1 MELHRASFVMT
12 LEENKNILSKK
23 IYYFY
28 LTQLVDGARFIY
40 G

>member
-23 IYYFY
+23 LLFLFDTTY
-28 LTQLVDGARFIY
+28 
-40 G
+40 

>member
-23 IYYFY
+23 ILFLFDTSY
-28 LTQLVDGARFIY
+28 
-40 G
+40 

>member
-23 IYYFY
+23 LLF
-28 LTQLVDGARFIY
+28 LFDTSR
-40 G
+40 

>member
-23 IYYFY
+23 I
-28 LTQLVDGARFIY
+28 FIFIFI
-40 G
+40 

>member
-12 LEENKNILSKK
+12 LEENKNILSKN
-23 IYYFY
+23 YYFY
-28 LTQLVDGARFIY
+28 LTQLVGGARLFY

>member
-23 IYYFY
+23 LLF
-28 LTQLVDGARFIY
+28 LFDTSH
-40 G
+40 

>member
-23 IYYFY
+23 LLFLFDTSY
-28 LTQLVDGARFIY
+28 
-40 G
+40 